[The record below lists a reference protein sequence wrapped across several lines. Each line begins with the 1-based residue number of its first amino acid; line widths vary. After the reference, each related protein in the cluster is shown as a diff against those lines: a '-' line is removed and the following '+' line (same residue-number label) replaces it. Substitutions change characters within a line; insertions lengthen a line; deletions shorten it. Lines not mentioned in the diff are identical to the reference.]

1 MSLPL
6 ESSPRVRFGDFELDL
21 RTAELRRNGDKFLL
35 QGQQYQ
41 VLTILLERPGELVT
55 RDELKKKLWPSD
67 TFVDFDHSLN
77 KAVNRLRETLADSA
91 EEPRFIE
98 TLPRRGYRFIAAVER
113 VTGSPLPTPIS
124 SGSPVEVEKTSEVAQ
139 TPDSGPSSGRAIGWR
154 WLAVAASVVM
164 LVAVATLEL
173 RHQFAKG
180 RPLSIEN
187 LEIKRITNSG
197 KVGHVA
203 ISPDGRYVAYATALD
218 DKWEIRLRQVATRSD
233 VQVLAP
239 DLGDFVGLTF
249 SPDGNYVYFVRAD
262 RNDVSFRYLYSIPSI
277 GGAPKRLITD
287 VDSNIT
293 FSPDGREIAYEH
305 WVPPRNSM
313 ELKVANADGTG
324 ERVLVE
330 IPGTSFFSEGGSGPS
345 WSPDGRTIAVSKEMV
360 QGPHRSVLFTIST
373 GDGTVR
379 ELHSG
384 NDFMGRPVWRSSG
397 DSLLFPQYDSSL
409 HRTQLWTISFPA
421 GVAHQV
427 THDASDYSPELDGT
441 RDGATLASVT
451 GTTSSQ
457 VWSAPVT
464 NLAKPEQ
471 FSSGDPPLLLV
482 RGNWEGR
489 VIAVD
494 AEGTLWMLSADG
506 MSLAKLDSVHDLSWF
521 AVCGNFIVLTESDH
535 GSTVLMRLNA
545 DGSHPVQ
552 LATGNL
558 ASPTCPQDGR
568 FVYYVNFE
576 QPQRMWRMSIQ
587 GGPGVE
593 VGRIL
598 GDSLIGAVSVS
609 PDGRFLVYPYST
621 YTGTTPGRHYAIVR
635 TGDGS
640 TVKLFD
646 MPERG
651 FDGGP
656 LWGPDGKSL
665 QYLLSHDGVT
675 NVWGHPAQGGAPRQ
689 LTQFKSGTI
698 FNFSWSADGT
708 RLLLTHGEVNNDV
721 VLVSGLK

>member
-6 ESSPRVRFGDFELDL
+6 DSSPKVRFGDFELDL

-91 EEPRFIE
+91 ERPRFIE
-98 TLPRRGYRFIAAVER
+98 TLPRRGYRFIGTVERGNGLPLPAAGVSSVTPVAVEK
-113 VTGSPLPTPIS
+113 IS
-124 SGSPVEVEKTSEVAQ
+124 EAAQMPVSR
-139 TPDSGPSSGRAIGWR
+139 SSRPAIVWR
-154 WLAVAASVVM
+154 WLAVGASVMM
-164 LVAVATLEL
+164 LLAVASVEL
-173 RHQFAKG
+173 RHRFVKV

-187 LEIKRITNSG
+187 LEITKITNSG
-197 KVGHVA
+197 RVGHVA
-203 ISPDGRYVAYATALD
+203 ISPDGRYVAYATAFG

-239 DLGDFVGLTF
+239 DIGDFVGLTF
-249 SPDGNYVYFVRAD
+249 SPDGNYIYFVRAD
-262 RNDVSFRYLYSIPSI
+262 RNDVSFRYLYSVPSI

-330 IPGTSFFSEGGSGPS
+330 ISGTSFFSEGGPGPS

-360 QGPHRSVLFTIST
+360 KGPHRAVLFTIST
-373 GDGTVR
+373 ADGTVR
-379 ELHSG
+379 ELRSG
-384 NDFMGRPVWRSSG
+384 TDIMGRPVWRSSG

-409 HRTQLWTISFPA
+409 HRTQLWSISFPA
-421 GVAHQV
+421 GIAQQV
-427 THDASDYSPELDGT
+427 THDASDYSPELDAT
-441 RDGATLASVT
+441 RDGTMLATVT
-451 GTTSSQ
+451 GTISSQ
-457 VWSAPVT
+457 VWSAPGS
-464 NLAKPEQ
+464 NPAKAEQ

-482 RGNWEGR
+482 KGNREGK

-494 AEGTLWMLSADG
+494 AEGGLWMLSSDG
-506 MSLAKLDSVHDLSWF
+506 KSLAKLDSVHDLSWF
-521 AVCGNFIVLTESDH
+521 EICGDFIALTASNH
-535 GSTVLMRLNA
+535 GSTVLIRLNA
-545 DGSHPVQ
+545 DGSHAVQ
-552 LATGNL
+552 LASGNL
-558 ASPTCPQDGR
+558 ASPTCSQDGR
-568 FVYYVNFE
+568 FVYYANFE
-576 QPQRMWRMSIQ
+576 QPQKLWRTPIE
-587 GGPGVE
+587 GGAAVE

-598 GDSLIGAVSVS
+598 GDSLIGTVHIS
-609 PDGRFLVYPYST
+609 PDGKFLVYPYSI
-621 YTGTTPGRHYAIVR
+621 YTVGAPGRHYAIVR
-635 TGDGS
+635 VADGS
-640 TVKLFD
+640 TVKSFD
-646 MPERG
+646 MPEQG
-651 FDGGP
+651 FDLGP
-656 LWGPDGKSL
+656 FWSPDGKSL
-665 QYLLSHDGVT
+665 QYLLSHDGVS
-675 NVWGHPAQGGAPRQ
+675 NIWGHPTQGGAPHQ

-698 FNFSWSADGT
+698 FNFSWSADRK
-708 RLLLTHGEVNNDV
+708 RLLLTRGQVNNDV
-721 VLVSGLK
+721 VLVNGLK